1 MLDTSIQVKTDS
13 FDGPLGLL
21 LMLIQKEEMDIRE
34 LSLTKITKQYL
45 DYLSNME
52 KLNFD
57 IAGEYLYLAAT
68 LLLLKSKTCI
78 TDEDVEKLKD
88 QIEFTDELNIQSH
101 SDLVRRLEEL
111 EHFQRMGEKLWS
123 LPRKG
128 EDIFVRP
135 KINRKEIINSVLTPI
150 ELDKLTLAMMDLIH
164 RERRKFQ
171 VVRRDR
177 LSIKEKLAFLKDF
190 LEGVEKTTLDEV
202 INAHGDKGIDNIVIS
217 FISLLE
223 LARLNRINIFQ
234 NEDSKTI
241 YVDVIKSLKDF
252 DVNQASGFE
261 PEDQPE
267 QEEQEE
273 DESSRKSS
281 DINQEVPTNL
291 MQ

>member
-177 LSIKEKLAFLKDF
+177 LSIREKLAFLKEF

-261 PEDQPE
+261 PEGQPE